1 MPLDHDAIYKA
12 YKGIVVQIDDDIGA
26 RDKNGN
32 IVSIDQAKV
41 DAARVELNKL
51 KYKIERTDMGSV
63 RYSSWREQLAM
74 LYDDM
79 IAGKLDSSGT
89 WAAHVKSVKDANPK
103 P

>member
-1 MPLDHDAIYKA
+1 MPLDHDAIYAA

-26 RDKNGN
+26 RDRSGN

-51 KYKIERTDMGSV
+51 NYRYDRVDGSTT
-63 RYSSWREQLAM
+63 YASIGDQLDM
-74 LYDDM
+74 LYQD
-79 IAGKLDSSGT
+79 IVAGKLDTTGT
-89 WAAHVKSVKDANPK
+89 WATHIKAVKDANPK

>member
-41 DAARVELNKL
+41 DAARVELDKL
-51 KYKIERTDMGSV
+51 K
-63 RYSSWREQLAM
+63 
-74 LYDDM
+74 
-79 IAGKLDSSGT
+79 
-89 WAAHVKSVKDANPK
+89 
-103 P
+103 